1 MDNVIKTKEKEEQQT
16 MIIRCYRSSNNSPT
30 ILIAIPKEIRE
41 QYNLDKPASL
51 YLIPKKDGFFLKKV
65 DLEGIDE

>member
-1 MDNVIKTKEKEEQQT
+1 MSILDNVIQTKEQQET
-16 MIIRCYRSSNNSPT
+16 MIIHSYRSSQKTPT

-51 YLIPKKDGFFLKKV
+51 YLIRKKDGFFLKKV
-65 DLEGIDE
+65 DLENIE

>member
-1 MDNVIKTKEKEEQQT
+1 MKQEEEQQEVR
-16 MIIRCYRSSNNSPT
+16 IIHSYKPNRKSPT

-41 QYNLDKPASL
+41 QYNLDKPCSL